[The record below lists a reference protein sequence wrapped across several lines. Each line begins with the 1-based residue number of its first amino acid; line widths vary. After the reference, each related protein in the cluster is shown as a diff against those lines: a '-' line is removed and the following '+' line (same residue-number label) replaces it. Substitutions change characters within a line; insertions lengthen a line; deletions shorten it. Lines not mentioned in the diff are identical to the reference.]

1 MNWKTILVLLLL
13 CLGLGSYLFL
23 ESKKK
28 SDVTS
33 SKRNYLL
40 TTDLD
45 NVTAVRVSLFDN
57 TFLIEKKFTEW
68 IMREPHDGQLADS
81 LLIHHLLRVLNRV
94 ATLGN
99 VPADSIDLGP
109 AMLDPPAVSFTV
121 FTEDGD
127 STFLGFG
134 ALNPTTENI
143 YVRRNNEDRIWL
155 IGREVGPMLAFNS
168 FMIRGKGLTVL
179 HPFYIQEIKYSSS
192 GKKIFT
198 AYCSPETK
206 EWWTE
211 SNREKISMDKRLINR
226 LLSDIYSNQVR
237 EFRALDEAGPS
248 QTGLDQPLR
257 RLWLVSEDGDTAAIA
272 LGRPLAGREYL
283 RWARSSFYPDNLLLV
298 DSRLISRLDDFNIE
312 YMRNLKM
319 TNFQAT
325 EVDRIELFSPMDS
338 IVIIAEDD
346 TLWRI
351 IKPEEF
357 RCRLWQVEKLLTHA
371 DTIGAFEILS
381 SSAGKGF
388 DHPQLELNLFM
399 GDSVLVSL
407 QVGDYAGDKEIYMRD
422 RLRDVAYLTK
432 ASQIE
437 RLTYTF
443 KDLADIPVRH
453 IVK

>member
-28 SDVTS
+28 SAVTS

-45 NVTAVRVSLFDN
+45 NVTAVRASLFDT

-68 IMREPHDGQLADS
+68 VMREPHDGQLADS

-99 VPADSIDLGP
+99 VPADSIDLGS

-121 FTEDGD
+121 YTEDGD

-155 IGREVGPMLAFNS
+155 IGREIGPMLAFNS

-192 GKKIFT
+192 GKKIYT
-198 AYCSPETK
+198 AYCSPKTK

-211 SNREKISMDKRLINR
+211 SNREKISMDKRLING

-248 QTGLDQPLR
+248 QTGLDRPLR

-272 LGRPLAGREYL
+272 LGRPLAGSEYL
-283 RWARSSFYPDNLLLV
+283 RWARSSLYPDNLLLV

-319 TNFQAT
+319 TNFQAA

-357 RCRLWQVEKLLTHA
+357 RCRLWQVERLLTHA

-407 QVGDYAGDKEIYMRD
+407 QAGDYAGEKEIYMRD
-422 RLRDVAYLTK
+422 RLRDVVYLTT

>member
-1 MNWKTILVLLLL
+1 MNWKTILVLLLI

-28 SDVTS
+28 PADTS
-33 SKRNYLL
+33 FKRNYLL

-45 NVTAVRVSLFDN
+45 NVTAVRASLFDT

-68 IMREPHDGQLADS
+68 VMRKPNDGQLADS

-99 VPADSIDLGP
+99 VPADSIDLGL

-121 FTEDGD
+121 YTEDGD

-134 ALNPTTENI
+134 VLNPTTENI
-143 YVRRNNEDRIWL
+143 YVRRNNEDRVWL

-168 FMIRGKGLTVL
+168 FMIRGKGLTAF
-179 HPFYIQEIKYSSS
+179 HPFYIQEIRYSSQ
-192 GKKIFT
+192 GRKIFS
-198 AYCSPETK
+198 AYRSPETK

-211 SNREKISMDKRLINR
+211 SNREKISMDKRLING

-248 QTGLDQPLR
+248 QTGLDRPLR
-257 RLWLVSEDGDTAAIA
+257 RLWLVSESGDTTAIA

-283 RWARSSFYPDNLLLV
+283 RWAGSSLYPDNLLLV

-351 IKPEEF
+351 IKPEEI
-357 RCRLWQVEKLLTHA
+357 RCRLWQVERLLTHA

-388 DHPQLELNLFM
+388 DHPQLELNLFT

-407 QVGDYAGDKEIYMRD
+407 QAGDYAGEKEIYMRD
-422 RLRDVAYLTK
+422 RLRDVVYLTK